1 MPAVLG
7 RAWRAVRWYVTSV
20 MGDNAYQ
27 IYLDHHRRTHPGE
40 PVLSEREF
48 WRERTDEQERSPQGR
63 CC

>member
-1 MPAVLG
+1 MTVLVG

-27 IYLDHHRRTHPGE
+27 VYLDHHRRTHPDQ
-40 PVLSEREF
+40 PALAEREF
-48 WRERTDEQERSPQGR
+48 WRDRTDAQERDPQGR

>member
-1 MPAVLG
+1 MAPPIG

-27 IYLDHHRRTHPGE
+27 VYLDHHRRNHPGE
-40 PVLSEREF
+40 PILSEREF
-48 WRERTDEQERSPQGR
+48 WRERTDEQERNPQGR